1 MNGKL
6 YLIPSEMGEQDSERL
21 FPAYN
26 LRVLDTIK
34 YFVVE
39 NARTSRRFL
48 KKVCPTV
55 NLEEIVFSEINKHA
69 PTDRVSEMMKPLFDG
84 HDMGVISEAGMPCI
98 ADPGNLIVAEAHK
111 KNVQVVPLVG
121 PNSIIMALIASGFN
135 GQNFAF
141 HGYVPIKDERK
152 KMLTSWESVAL
163 RTGQTQIFM
172 ETPYRNMQ
180 LFADLLATLRPS
192 TRLCLAT
199 DITLPTESIKTHT
212 VADWKKQQPNLQKRP
227 TIFLIL

>member
-69 PTDRVSEMMKPLFDG
+69 PADRVSEMMKPLFDG

-199 DITLPTESIKTHT
+199 DITLPTENIKTLT
-212 VADWKKQQPNLQKRP
+212 VAEWKKQQPNLQKRP

>member
-21 FPAYN
+21 FPAFN

-69 PTDRVSEMMKPLFDG
+69 PADRVSEMMKPLFDG

-111 KNVQVVPLVG
+111 KDVQVVPLVG

>member
-6 YLIPSEMGEQDSERL
+6 YLIPSEMGEQSPERL
-21 FPAYN
+21 FPAFN
-26 LRVLDTIK
+26 LGILGSIK

-55 NLEEIVFSEINKHA
+55 NIEETEFYEINKHSPA
-69 PTDRVSEMMKPLFDG
+69 DSIAEMMRPLFAG
-84 HDMGVISEAGMPCI
+84 NDMGVISEAGMPCI

-111 KNVQVVPLVG
+111 KNIQVVPLVG

-141 HGYVPIKDERK
+141 HGYVPIKDDRK
-152 KMLTSWESVAL
+152 KMLTSWESMAL

-199 DITLPTESIKTHT
+199 DITLPTESIKTLT
-212 VADWKKQQPNLQKRP
+212 VAEWKKQQPNLQKRP

>member
-69 PTDRVSEMMKPLFDG
+69 PADRVSEMMKPLFDG

-199 DITLPTESIKTHT
+199 DITLPTESIKTLT
-212 VADWKKQQPNLQKRP
+212 VAEWKKQQPNLQKRP

>member
-69 PTDRVSEMMKPLFDG
+69 PADRVSEMMKPLFDG